1 MKYFR
6 CEWLL
11 LVVLL
16 LCVGDIYAAP
26 KRKAKPKKIHLPK
39 LPKVNINIHHNSEF
53 NKSII

>member
-53 NKSII
+53 KK